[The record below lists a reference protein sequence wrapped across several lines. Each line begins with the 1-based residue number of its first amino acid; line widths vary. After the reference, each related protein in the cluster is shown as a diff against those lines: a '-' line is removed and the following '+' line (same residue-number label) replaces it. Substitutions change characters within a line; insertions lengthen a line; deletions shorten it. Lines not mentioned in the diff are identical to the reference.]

1 MLSCTH
7 THTPAH
13 SADKMDARLIT
24 PFSLGVFGSRWSGK
38 TEFVKNLLLKQ
49 NDLIHEP
56 FKKVIWVYKSWQ
68 ADLFEQLMGKDFQIE
83 FSDGLPNLK
92 AMDRQENTAV
102 VIDDLMEEASKSGAV
117 QALFT
122 RGRHLNISVIYLS
135 QNLFHQGKHSRGMS
149 LNMDYMVIFKNVRDA
164 TQIAT
169 LARQMY
175 AKKSTFLTDAY
186 EMATKEPYGHLFIDL
201 KPNTNDSMRV
211 RGNILNVIQRAYI
224 AENL

>member
-1 MLSCTH
+1 
-7 THTPAH
+7 
-13 SADKMDARLIT
+13 MDARLTT

-49 NDLIHEP
+49 NGLIKEP
-56 FKKVIWVYKSWQ
+56 FKKVIWIYKSWQ
-68 ADLFEQLMGKDFQIE
+68 DDLFKQLMDKDFRIE
-83 FSDGLPNLK
+83 FSNGLPNLK
-92 AMDRQENTAV
+92 TMPKQENTVV
-102 VIDDLMEEASKSGAV
+102 VIDDLMEEASKSDTV

-122 RGRHLNISVIYLS
+122 RGRHLNLSVIYLS

-175 AKKSTFLTDAY
+175 AKNSKFLINAY

-201 KPNTNDSMRV
+201 KPNTDDIMRV
-211 RGNILNVIQRAYI
+211 RGQILNVIQRVYAP
-224 AENL
+224 ENL